1 VLPGVEHTSD
11 VPKLRRSGQTP
22 KAAQVRKLLRDQHFE
37 LNATRRPFVRNAHIL
52 LLTSLPCASEL

>member
-52 LLTSLPCASEL
+52 LLT